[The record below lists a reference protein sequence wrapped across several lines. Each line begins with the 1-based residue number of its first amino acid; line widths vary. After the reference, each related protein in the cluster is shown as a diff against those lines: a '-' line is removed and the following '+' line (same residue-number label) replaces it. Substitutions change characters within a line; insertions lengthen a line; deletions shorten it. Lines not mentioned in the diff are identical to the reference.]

1 MSNLL
6 GIFSSLKEFI
16 TLLIILIVAITIF
29 TILFKFK
36 NGKWFLLGLCGL
48 ALLVCGVFTAYANYE
63 YFTIKGGT
71 LGSFGDIFE
80 NKNKLMQNEL
90 KFDFENFVLIASGN
104 NDNEFSARLA
114 IDAVNQKMTD
124 KTIFV
129 NDIPTKTINRG
140 DNYIFSEY
148 NYTFYDENLKEKCSD
163 TLTIKFVFNSKSS
176 ECILTTQGG
185 IDKVA
190 HWNYFLKKNNFIVEI
205 KKYDYIQD
213 TELKVDDEINHTLTL
228 YFEDELIDIIE
239 FNITSPATLPTTYNG
254 FAITAWKD
262 ADGNVFTQSNLP
274 NQDLTLYATISQTKT
289 FFEINSTNLVRTFI
303 TDESSKRY
311 TCKFVG
317 ASYTPKIYD
326 DFYDLLYQNPN
337 NHFNVKLNLYDF
349 LGENLSFNSNDK
361 GNYGSHNSSQPI
373 SFFNYLVSTGKT
385 EYYEGSNEFYYTFT
399 FCIERRKVNSD
410 YIFTPYID
418 VEIVCATGDWSDKY
432 NFVKEDTANNTMSFS
447 VTCEINR
454 V

>member
-1 MSNLL
+1 MFNLL

-16 TLLIILIVAITIF
+16 ILLIVLVAITTLF
-29 TILFKFK
+29 LILFKFK

-71 LGSFGDIFE
+71 FGSFGDIFE

-90 KFDFENFVLIASGN
+90 KFDFENFVLIASGI

-205 KKYDYIQD
+205 KKYDYIQN

-228 YFEDELIDIIE
+228 YFEDELIDIIK

-254 FAITAWKD
+254 FAITSWKD
-262 ADGNVFTQSNLP
+262 ADGNVYTQSNLP
-274 NQDLTLYATISQTKT
+274 NQDLTLYAAEYRLLELK
-289 FFEINSTNLVRTFI
+289 FNLKDNYKFEIATNDNDKLKYRLYYQIKCSELEKQVIKNNSALNPHSFIEFSNLNGLNSKYELSGDGSYYSSEFI
-303 TDESSKRY
+303 IQGSEHYRDGLIVYIIFDSFSEEYCNIIVELNFCKTYSSLECCY
-311 TCKFVG
+311 TIDT
-317 ASYTPKIYD
+317 ST
-326 DFYDLLYQNPN
+326 LS
-337 NHFNVKLNLYDF
+337 NLYSILQNDYK
-349 LGENLSFNSNDK
+349 NQKLSFNIDFSKSLSNW
-361 GNYGSHNSSQPI
+361 N
-373 SFFNYLVSTGKT
+373 
-385 EYYEGSNEFYYTFT
+385 
-399 FCIERRKVNSD
+399 
-410 YIFTPYID
+410 
-418 VEIVCATGDWSDKY
+418 
-432 NFVKEDTANNTMSFS
+432 
-447 VTCEINR
+447 
-454 V
+454 